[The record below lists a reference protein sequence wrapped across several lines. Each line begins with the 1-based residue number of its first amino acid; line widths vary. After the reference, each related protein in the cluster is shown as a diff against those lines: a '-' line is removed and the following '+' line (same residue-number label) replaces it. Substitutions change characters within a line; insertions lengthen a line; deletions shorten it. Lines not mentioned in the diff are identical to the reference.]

1 MLRVLVPIK
10 RVIDYAAKVRVSADN
25 SCVDLNN
32 VKMAM
37 NPFCENAMEEAI
49 RLKEAGHAKEVTA
62 VTVGP
67 KQATDILRTALAMGA
82 DKAIHVY
89 TDMRHD
95 TELLPLSVAKILKE
109 IVLKYNFNFVVCGKL
124 AIDDDCNQTGQMLA
138 GLLNWP
144 QATFL
149 NKLEISNGIITATR
163 EVDGGLQVLELE
175 APAVITCDL
184 RVNTP
189 RFTSI
194 PAIMKAK
201 KKPIEELKP
210 SDLGVDITPK
220 YNTLS
225 VHAPA
230 KRKGGIMVNTVDEL
244 INKLKNE
251 AKVI

>member
-1 MLRVLVPIK
+1 VLVPIK
-10 RVIDYAAKVRVSADN
+10 RVIDYAAKVRVSPDN
-25 SCVDLNN
+25 TCVDLSN

-37 NPFCENAMEEAI
+37 NPFCENAIEEAI
-49 RLKEAGHAKEVTA
+49 RLKEAGHACEVTA

-82 DKAIHVY
+82 DKAIHVH
-89 TDMRHD
+89 TDLRHD

-109 IVLKYNFNFVVCGKL
+109 IVLKHSFNFVVCGKL

-149 NKLEISNGIITATR
+149 NKLQISNGVCTATR
-163 EVDGGLQVLELE
+163 EVDGGLQVIEFE
-175 APAVITCDL
+175 PPAVVTCDL
-184 RVNTP
+184 RVNSP
-189 RFTSI
+189 RFTAI

-201 KKPIEELKP
+201 KKPIEELTP
-210 SDLGVDITPK
+210 EALGVDIRAK

-225 VHAPA
+225 VNSPP
-230 KRKGGIMVNTVDEL
+230 KRKGGIMVSSVDEL
-244 INKLKNE
+244 IEKLKNE
-251 AKVI
+251 AKII